1 MPGRRFLALA
11 AALVL
16 TTAAAAPASA
26 APAHYDRAAAAA
38 YIAKHWDDPA
48 RIRVTIL
55 GVTLYQ
61 ADDCAWFASSVLWAG
76 GLEQSRTWD
85 ASSSTKALLS
95 SVRLANPGPTKTV
108 MLADRLEK
116 YLVATGQATSSE
128 VDLAKGGIPGAAVGD
143 LVAYDW
149 NDNGVIDHVSV
160 VESVR
165 GGRVDTAQH
174 NINLHHQAWNWSREH
189 GETILKSYAHPR
201 AWLVHVTG

>member
-16 TTAAAAPASA
+16 TSGAAAPASA
-26 APAHYDRAAAAA
+26 APPHYDRTAAAA

-76 GLEQSRTWD
+76 GLKQSRTWD

-95 SVRLANPGPTKTV
+95 SARL
-108 MLADRLEK
+108 
-116 YLVATGQATSSE
+116 
-128 VDLAKGGIPGAAVGD
+128 
-143 LVAYDW
+143 
-149 NDNGVIDHVSV
+149 
-160 VESVR
+160 
-165 GGRVDTAQH
+165 
-174 NINLHHQAWNWSREH
+174 
-189 GETILKSYAHPR
+189 
-201 AWLVHVTG
+201 